1 MNISPLPKDA
11 IKDGVK
17 TPVFYDWYEENEEA
31 IYRIFEESFAE
42 WFEEYI
48 ANIANVEDIAFGG
61 KN

>member
-17 TPVFYDWYEENEEA
+17 TPVFYDWYKENEEA
-31 IYRIFEESFAE
+31 IYKAFEESFAE

-48 ANIANVEDIAFGG
+48 SMFADVTEV
-61 KN
+61 KP